1 MVAQYARASLG
12 LAVVAAFLWAA
23 FGADAKPRPANAEWR
38 ELNEEVAAWL
48 ASREA
53 AGESA
58 AVAPGRASIGRTA
71 EAGDGAGEGAGA
83 GVDQLGDSAG
93 AAAPTAGA
101 TSEAG
106 GAGTGMPP
114 SAPLDLN
121 RATLEQ
127 LDALPGIGA
136 AKAKAVIAYREAHGP
151 FGRVEDVTNV
161 AGIGPAILE
170 KIKPFIVVSEVG
182 GDLASTGK

>member
-1 MVAQYARASLG
+1 MIAQYARASLG
-12 LAVVAAFLWAA
+12 LAVVAAFLWVA
-23 FGADAKPRPANAEWR
+23 FGADAKPPASAEWR

-71 EAGDGAGEGAGA
+71 EAGDGAGEGTGA
-83 GVDQLGDSAG
+83 GVDQLGGSAG
-93 AAAPTAGA
+93 AAAPSAGA

-106 GAGTGMPP
+106 GAGAGMPP

-127 LDALPGIGA
+127 LDALPGIGP
-136 AKAKAVIAYREAHGP
+136 AKAKAIIAYREANGP

-170 KIKPFIVVSEVG
+170 KIKPFIAASG
-182 GDLASTGK
+182 GGGGPSSAGK